1 MKLKAT
7 KVAMTKPWLVWRSR
21 RFSIRLDRRVPGVM
35 LVLALM
41 ILVVLIVSIG
51 YGNYF
56 LPPMEV
62 VRALLG
68 QKTANPDASLLVMTL
83 RLPRAIAALEVGMGL
98 AVAGAIL
105 QGVTRNP
112 LAAPEIVGVQA
123 GAGLVTVAIL
133 VLLPALPLV
142 LLPVAAF
149 VGGLLTALLVYL
161 LAWNRGSTPLRL
173 VLVGIGVA
181 AIVTALTTLLITFG
195 EIREVSQALVWLI
208 GSVYGCGWEQ
218 VATLFPWLL
227 IFLPLAWGLARE
239 LNALTLGDD
248 IARGLGSRVEWQRG
262 LLLLTSVALTGASVA
277 IAGSLGFIGLM
288 APHLARQMVG
298 SSHAGLIPTAALIGG
313 LIVVAADLVGRSVFA
328 PIELPCGVI
337 TAVLGAPYF
346 LYLLLQHYDR

>member
-1 MKLKAT
+1 MKSKGTKA
-7 KVAMTKPWLVWRSR
+7 ALTKPWLVWRSR
-21 RFSIRLDRRVPGVM
+21 LFSIRLDRRVPGVL
-35 LVLALM
+35 LVLVLM
-41 ILVVLIVSIG
+41 ILGMLIVSIG

-56 LPPMEV
+56 LPPLEV

-68 QKTANPDASLLVMTL
+68 QETTNPDASLLVLTL

-98 AVAGAIL
+98 AVAGTIL

-123 GAGLVTVAIL
+123 GAGLVAVAIL

-181 AIVTALTTLLITFG
+181 AIATALTTLLITFG
-195 EIREVSQALVWLI
+195 EIREVSQALVWLT

-218 VATLFPWLL
+218 VATLLPWLL
-227 IFLPLAWGLARE
+227 IFLPMAWGLARE

-248 IARGLGSRVEWQRG
+248 IARGLGSQVEWQRG
-262 LLLLTSVALTGASVA
+262 LLVLTSVALTGASVA
-277 IAGSLGFIGLM
+277 IAGTLGFIGLM
-288 APHLARQMVG
+288 APHLARQLVG

-346 LYLLLQHYDR
+346 LYLLRQDYDR

>member
-1 MKLKAT
+1 MKSKGTKAALT
-7 KVAMTKPWLVWRSR
+7 PSWLVWRSR
-21 RFSIRLDRRVPGVM
+21 LFSIRLDRRVPKVLFV
-35 LVLALM
+35 LVLM
-41 ILVVLIVSIG
+41 ILGVLIVSIS

-56 LPPMEV
+56 LPPIEV

-68 QKTANPDASLLVMTL
+68 QETTNPDASLLVMTL

-98 AVAGAIL
+98 AVAGTIL

-112 LAAPEIVGVQA
+112 LAAPEIIGVQA
-123 GAGLVTVAIL
+123 GAGLVVVAIL

-181 AIVTALTTLLITFG
+181 AIAAALTTLLITFG
-195 EIREVSQALVWLI
+195 EIREVSQALVWLT

-218 VATLFPWLL
+218 VAILFPWLM
-227 IFLPLAWGLARE
+227 IFLPMTWGLARE
-239 LNALTLGDD
+239 LNVLTLGDD
-248 IARGLGSRVEWQRG
+248 VARGLGSQVEWQRG

-277 IAGSLGFIGLM
+277 IAGTLGFIGLM
-288 APHLARQMVG
+288 APHLARQLVG
-298 SSHAGLIPTAALIGG
+298 ASHAGLIPAAALIGG

-328 PIELPCGVI
+328 PIELPCGVV

-346 LYLLLQHYDR
+346 LYLLLQHDDR